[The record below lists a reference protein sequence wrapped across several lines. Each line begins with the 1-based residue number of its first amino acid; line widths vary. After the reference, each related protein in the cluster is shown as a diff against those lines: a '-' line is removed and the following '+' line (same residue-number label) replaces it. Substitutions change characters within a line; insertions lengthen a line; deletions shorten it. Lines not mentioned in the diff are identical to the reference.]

1 MILPR
6 ISTTLSNIGAEVCT
20 WAYYSTYQT
29 RMDAIFVI
37 EFTLMSRVDGLGWL
51 MMLKTANLFMKTQQ
65 RRVRRILYNNIRET

>member
-20 WAYYSTYQT
+20 WAYSTYQT